1 MTQLLQCYDEQT
13 EKITAELKANL
24 NKTKEA
30 LAEKQN
36 KIKELEKFVEDRYND
51 LGLEKL
57 RWEKQSENEKNDMQ
71 IRMA

>member
-1 MTQLLQCYDEQT
+1 LTQLLQCYDEQT